1 MTLYEFGQ
9 LGNCCLDTCDD
20 VFDIIITVDILTDDE
35 ENDMGYYGKFANF
48 ICKNV
53 NVLGKA
59 GGCDVVADWSALI
72 TENMSVFRKAARAMW
87 YEGSVPDDDDD
98 FIYEW
103 LNEIRGW
110 LAGGVSE
117 SAYKKFMEKYSPN
130 IRRVQNGEVL

>member
-9 LGNCCLDTCDD
+9 LGNSCLDTCDD
-20 VFDIIITVDILTDDE
+20 VFDIIITADILTDDE
-35 ENDMGYYGKFANF
+35 ENDLGYYGKFANF

-59 GGCDVVADWSALI
+59 GGCDIVADWSELI
-72 TENMSVFRKAARAMW
+72 TENMSVFREIANDMW

-103 LNEIRGW
+103 LTEIHGW

-117 SAYKKFMEKYSPN
+117 SAYKKFMEKYAPR
-130 IRRVQNGEVL
+130 IKREEAK

>member
-35 ENDMGYYGKFANF
+35 ENDMGYYGKFVNF

-72 TENMSVFRKAARAMW
+72 TENMSVFRKTARAMW

-103 LNEIRGW
+103 LEEIRGW

-117 SAYKKFMEKYSPN
+117 NCYQKFMEKYAPK
-130 IRRVQNGEVL
+130 IRREKHG

>member
-9 LGNCCLDTCDD
+9 LGNSCLDTCDD

-72 TENMSVFRKAARAMW
+72 TENMSVFRKAANAMW

-98 FIYEW
+98 FVYEW
-103 LNEIRGW
+103 LTEIHGW

-117 SAYKKFMEKYSPN
+117 SAYKKFMEKYSMN
-130 IRRVQNGEVL
+130 IRRVQNGKVL

>member
-9 LGNCCLDTCDD
+9 LGNSCLDTCDD

-72 TENMSVFRKAARAMW
+72 TENMSVFRKAANAMW

-98 FIYEW
+98 FVYEW
-103 LNEIRGW
+103 LTEIHGW

-117 SAYKKFMEKYSPN
+117 SSYKHFMETYAPRIK
-130 IRRVQNGEVL
+130 RKEA